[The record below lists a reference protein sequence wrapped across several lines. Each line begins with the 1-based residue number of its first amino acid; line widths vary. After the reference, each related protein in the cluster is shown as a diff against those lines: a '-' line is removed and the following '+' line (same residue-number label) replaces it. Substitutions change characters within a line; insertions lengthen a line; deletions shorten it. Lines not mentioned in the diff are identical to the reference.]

1 MSGATSTST
10 AEWLADLHLHTRFSD
25 GTYSPDELAS
35 EAARHRLQAVSLTDH
50 DTVEGCPPMAEACAR
65 HGIEFIE
72 GCEFTAQASNG
83 VELHI
88 LGYYLDI
95 ENAKLLSV
103 LSHYQG
109 VRQERIRQ
117 MVQRLNEVGV
127 ALDADQVFELAG
139 CRSPGRPHIAR
150 ALVQAGFCATSDEA
164 FDRYLKMHRPAWVP
178 KAKLSVDEAIQLIHQ
193 AGGVAVMAHP
203 ALNRSDDL
211 IPELASL
218 GLDGLEC
225 WHSRHSPSDVDRY
238 RRMADQLRLLVSGGS
253 DCHGMNKGC
262 PLIGGVKI
270 PYPFVERLRERRD
283 LVRSA
288 GS

>member
-10 AEWLADLHLHTRFSD
+10 AHWLADLHLHTRFSD
-25 GTYSPDELAS
+25 GTYSPEELAT
-35 EAARHRLQAVSLTDH
+35 EAARHGLHAVALTDH
-50 DTVEGCPPMAEACAR
+50 DTVEGCSLMAEACASR
-65 HGIEFIE
+65 GIEFID

-83 VELHI
+83 AELHI
-88 LGYYLDI
+88 LGYYLETDHSQ
-95 ENAKLLSV
+95 LLSV
-103 LSHYQG
+103 LAHYQG

-117 MVQRLNEVGV
+117 MVQRLNEMGV
-127 ALDADQVFELAG
+127 PLEAERVFVLAG

-150 ALVQAGFCATSDEA
+150 ALVQAGLCATSDEA
-164 FDRYLKMHRPAWVP
+164 FERYLKMHRPAWVP
-178 KAKLSVDEAIQLIHQ
+178 KAKLSVEEAIGLIHR

-203 ALNRSDDL
+203 ALNRADDL
-211 IPELASL
+211 IPELAAL

-225 WHSRHSPSDVDRY
+225 WHSRHSPADTDRY
-238 RRMADQLRLLVSGGS
+238 RRIADQLHLLVSGGS

-283 LVRSA
+283 LVRAARS
-288 GS
+288 